1 MPQSSST
8 PNSRVINVDASSVH
22 PDPHASFAHQLV
34 ALTDVTNQ
42 LSKANSFDDLCR
54 DAVILGRSRLGFDRL
69 GIWFEDLPNQ
79 QMVGSFG
86 TDEQGEL
93 RDERSQR
100 VPILTDHPSWRALH
114 QRKIIHR
121 AENFTLYNDKQEVV
135 GYGSSISAALWD
147 GDEVIGV
154 ISADNFLKRQPI
166 TEQQVELL
174 GLYAVNL
181 GHLCARVQMMETLRY
196 YTERLK
202 GVNRVVLAILEAR
215 SLQDIAR
222 VVFPHLRHFIPCDRV
237 DIVTFDFERGHAQMI
252 AVESKEANDLP
263 SKTFALGDF
272 QLDQMLTVEAPFILE
287 IRAPTGSVYL
297 DELAKMGFESYWGVP
312 LFVQA
317 DLFGVLNLGT
327 RRKGVFSVEHQTVVK
342 EIITPLE
349 IWFQQM
355 ELREELQQHSSE
367 LEQRVA
373 ERTTELKEVNQEL
386 ESFSYQVSHDLR
398 APLRAISGFSG
409 LFMNKYGTGLDEK
422 GQEYLSMIQ
431 TSAKRMETLINELLT
446 FSRLS
451 RQPLT
456 KREFLL
462 KDLVLEVWKNLMVEQ
477 PTRQVTFTVDDLPVC
492 HADPILLRQV
502 FVNLLGNAL
511 KFSRNRELARIHV
524 GVKMAESGRVYW
536 VEDNGAG
543 FDMAYADQLFIAFR
557 RLHSDMEFEGTGI
570 GLAIVQRI
578 IQRHGGQVWAEG
590 IEGQG
595 ARFFFML

>member
-1 MPQSSST
+1 MSQSSFT
-8 PNSRVINVDASSVH
+8 PTSRVINVDASSV
-22 PDPHASFAHQLV
+22 PSDPHTSFTHQLV
-34 ALTDVTNQ
+34 ALTEVTNQ

-54 DAVILGRSRLGFDRL
+54 DAVILGRSRLVFDRL

-373 ERTTELKEVNQEL
+373 ERTAELKEVNQEL

>member
-1 MPQSSST
+1 MSQSSFT
-8 PNSRVINVDASSVH
+8 PTSRVINVDASSV
-22 PDPHASFAHQLV
+22 PSDPHTSFTHQLV
-34 ALTDVTNQ
+34 ALTEVTNQ

-54 DAVILGRSRLGFDRL
+54 DAVILGRSRLVFDRL

-327 RRKGVFSVEHQTVVK
+327 RRKGVFSVEHPTVVK

-373 ERTTELKEVNQEL
+373 ERTAELKEVNQEL

-422 GQEYLSMIQ
+422 GQEIANLVEHGLSDFVVQFNIC
-431 TSAKRMETLINELLT
+431 T
-446 FSRLS
+446 FF
-451 RQPLT
+451 Q
-456 KREFLL
+456 
-462 KDLVLEVWKNLMVEQ
+462 
-477 PTRQVTFTVDDLPVC
+477 
-492 HADPILLRQV
+492 
-502 FVNLLGNAL
+502 
-511 KFSRNRELARIHV
+511 
-524 GVKMAESGRVYW
+524 
-536 VEDNGAG
+536 G
-543 FDMAYADQLFIAFR
+543 FYQA
-557 RLHSDMEFEGTGI
+557 
-570 GLAIVQRI
+570 
-578 IQRHGGQVWAEG
+578 
-590 IEGQG
+590 
-595 ARFFFML
+595 